1 MDFQSLLDYGANL
14 TFYLGIIFVIVAAV
28 IYVRK
33 RLSDLESKQNSMFDI
48 LGALAREV
56 QSIKNG
62 NGGILVSDNNM
73 PMGGEQL
80 DDYMRMETQYTD
92 LIEES
97 DDEDESDDNEGDEG
111 HEGHEGDEGDEQ
123 EESDLTE
130 EDDQDDEEEEDGED
144 DDEDDKEDDEDDKED
159 DDDDD
164 EEDDDNDEGEKE
176 EDNVKVLEVEEL
188 PTESDEP
195 YPEAQEDGVKH
206 VEITESEI
214 IDSELNDINE
224 LSSETNY
231 EKMTTKELK
240 TLVSQK
246 GLATEV
252 GKMKRGALIKL
263 LEKN

>member
-14 TFYLGIIFVIVAAV
+14 TFYLGIIFIIVAAV

-62 NGGILVSDNNM
+62 DGGIIVQDNNM
-73 PMGGEQL
+73 PIAGEQL

-97 DDEDESDDNEGDEG
+97 DDDEESDENDEDNEDN
-111 HEGHEGDEGDEQ
+111 EQ
-123 EESDLTE
+123 EDSDLTE
-130 EDDQDDEEEEDGED
+130 EDEQEQDKDEEDDEDEGDDEDEDDDEEED
-144 DDEDDKEDDEDDKED
+144 DDEDD
-159 DDDDD
+159 
-164 EEDDDNDEGEKE
+164 DNNEGEKDVVEKE

-188 PTESDEP
+188 PSESEEP

-214 IDSELNDINE
+214 IDSELNDVHE
-224 LSSETNY
+224 LSSETDY

-246 GLATEV
+246 GLAAEV
-252 GKMKRGALIKL
+252 GKMKRLSLIHIS
-263 LEKN
+263 EPTRPY

>member
-62 NGGILVSDNNM
+62 DGGILVSDNNM

-97 DDEDESDDNEGDEG
+97 DDEEESDDNDG
-111 HEGHEGDEGDEQ
+111 HEGDDEGDEQ
-123 EESDLTE
+123 QESDLTE
-130 EDDQDDEEEEDGED
+130 EDEEDEEDEDKDDDEEEEDDDDEEED
-144 DDEDDKEDDEDDKED
+144 DD
-159 DDDDD
+159 
-164 EEDDDNDEGEKE
+164 EDDDNDEGEKE

-188 PTESDEP
+188 PTESEEP

>member
-62 NGGILVSDNNM
+62 NGGILVSDNNT

-111 HEGHEGDEGDEQ
+111 DEGDNEGDEGHEQ
-123 EESDLTE
+123 QESDLTE

-144 DDEDDKEDDEDDKED
+144 DDEDDEED

-164 EEDDDNDEGEKE
+164 DNDDDDNDEGEKE

-188 PTESDEP
+188 PTESEEP

-206 VEITESEI
+206 VEIKESEI

-240 TLVSQK
+240 TIVSQK

>member
-62 NGGILVSDNNM
+62 DGGILVSDNNM

-97 DDEDESDDNEGDEG
+97 DDEEESDDNDG
-111 HEGHEGDEGDEQ
+111 HEGDDEGDEQ
-123 EESDLTE
+123 QESDLTE
-130 EDDQDDEEEEDGED
+130 EDEEDEE
-144 DDEDDKEDDEDDKED
+144 DEDK

-164 EEDDDNDEGEKE
+164 EEDDDDDEEEDDDEGEKE

-188 PTESDEP
+188 PTESEEP